1 MKSNAYQH
9 LGFTLQQL
17 AYLRNATQTH
27 FFSITKVRD
36 AITGFGAILFVPLL
50 HRLSVFGKNFVISQ
64 CPDSMRGITT
74 KSDYDAGRAG
84 NLAAQY
90 SIGQPGSKI
99 PEQIYRYGT
108 AGDSLNGELYKE
120 RVILWNELC
129 ISLIDLLHFADF
141 SPRLVSHQTIFY
153 HFPSF

>member
-1 MKSNAYQH
+1 M
-9 LGFTLQQL
+9 
-17 AYLRNATQTH
+17 
-27 FFSITKVRD
+27 RD

-90 SIGQPGSKI
+90 SVGQPGSKI

-120 RVILWNELC
+120 RVILWNKLC
-129 ISLIDLLHFADF
+129 ISFIDLLQFAVLF
-141 SPRLVSHQTIFY
+141 SPGVVSYQAIFYPPPLLEIRISSITLVSPDGLFIYCSIIH
-153 HFPSF
+153 